1 MTPTLPAI
9 VAASGLS
16 LRMSTSKPL
25 MEAGGRSFLAHIL
38 GTLRKGGALPILV
51 VVRDLDSPESEETRA
66 QGGVPV
72 LNPDPTPGPI
82 SSLQAGIRALP
93 EEAQGTLFCPAD
105 HPLFAAKTVQ
115 DLIRAFLASEA
126 PLVAPAFNDKRG
138 HPVIFGREL
147 FPELLQRELPEG
159 ARTVVGRYYER
170 RIVVPV
176 QDPGILADIDTPED
190 YRRHFP

>member
-16 LRMSTSKPL
+16 LRMRRSKPL
-25 MEAGGRSFLAHIL
+25 LEAGGRSFLAHIL
-38 GTLRKGGALPILV
+38 GSLQEGGALPILV
-51 VVRDLDSPESEETRA
+51 VVRELDSPESEEARA
-66 QGGVPV
+66 RNGIPV

-93 EEAQGTLFCPAD
+93 EEAQGALFCPAD

-115 DLIRAFLASEA
+115 DLIGAFFASEA
-126 PLVAPAFNDKRG
+126 PLVAPAFNGKRG
-138 HPVIFGREL
+138 HPVIFGREI
-147 FPELLQRELPEG
+147 FPELLQRDLPEG

-176 QDPGILADIDTPED
+176 QDPGILVDIDTPED
-190 YRRHFP
+190 YRMHFP